1 MLSKQDDF
9 LGHQLPTTF
18 DHVMSSDP
26 AWMERLWYTGH
37 PIPGGDFIFD
47 IGLGWHPNR
56 NVMDGFAGVAFGGKQ
71 YNFRVSRRL
80 RPNPLETTIGP
91 LEIEILEG
99 LRRHWLALKPN
110 ESGLA
115 FELEFVATMNPH
127 EEGEHFRRRNGRV
140 TEHMARA
147 QQLGAYRGWIEVAG
161 ERREVNEATW
171 LGQRDHSWGIR
182 AEMRTD
188 ESHPPLTFYPP
199 FFYCWTTAQFKGRGL
214 HIFFKERAP
223 GDKIYISGE
232 EVRGVGAVAKQIL
245 GLEDVSHDVVW
256 AKDALGQTLQS
267 AEFEAVF
274 SDGSRRRLKI
284 RALPGRYFL
293 KGGLYGGLNGW
304 AHGDDKGKLYAEHD
318 VWSLDDAATR
328 KLARTLSDHVIE
340 VTDGDDVGYG
350 IVEYGV
356 GKGYA
361 KYAEVQDHPPI

>member
-26 AWMERLWYTGH
+26 AWMERLWYTRH
-37 PIPGGDFIFD
+37 PVPGGDFIFD

-56 NVMDGFAGVAFGGKQ
+56 NVMDGFAGVAFASKQ

-80 RPNPLETTIGP
+80 RPNPLETVIGP

-99 LRRHWLALKPN
+99 LRRHRLTLRPN

-115 FELEFVATMNPH
+115 FDLEFVATMNPH

-161 ERREVNEATW
+161 ERRDVNETSW

-182 AEMRTD
+182 GEMRTD

-214 HIFFKERAP
+214 HIFFKERTP
-223 GDKIYISGE
+223 GDAIYISGE
-232 EVRGVGAVAKQIL
+232 DVRAVGVDARKTL
-245 GLEDVSHDVVW
+245 HLESVSHDVKW
-256 AKDALGQTLQS
+256 ARDPLGQTLQS

-274 SDGSRRRLKI
+274 SDGSKRKLKI
-284 RALPGRYFL
+284 RALPGRYYL
-293 KGGLYGGLNGW
+293 KGGLYGGLKGW
-304 AHGDDKGKLYAEHD
+304 SHGDDKGKLYCEHD
-318 VWSLDDAATR
+318 VWSLDDPATR

-340 VTDGDDVGYG
+340 VTDGDEVGYG

-356 GKGYA
+356 GKGFA